1 MWRSENCLKWELDTH
16 LSEGQ
21 IRRSKPGMTVYIKYM
36 FGNTHLSE
44 KSDSMNSRVRFLS
57 LRKDN
62 SNFDENNIIYLDQQN
77 QCVCGLA
84 GYRCL
89 LLPVYCKGKMAHT
102 QLDRIWE
109 KVARTLEVVWAQCQA
124 SSVPNFTTLCPYD
137 FREFTSFGTIGSTDM
152 SYITK
157 CHQKGEAGLLWTFL
171 FEIPPCGRKMP
182 LNSTSCIFRT
192 LNVLVPLNKKQGKT
206 LNMFTLELMHTK
218 LKRDT
223 LKK

>member
-84 GYRCL
+84 GY
-89 LLPVYCKGKMAHT
+89 
-102 QLDRIWE
+102 
-109 KVARTLEVVWAQCQA
+109 
-124 SSVPNFTTLCPYD
+124 
-137 FREFTSFGTIGSTDM
+137 
-152 SYITK
+152 
-157 CHQKGEAGLLWTFL
+157 
-171 FEIPPCGRKMP
+171 
-182 LNSTSCIFRT
+182 
-192 LNVLVPLNKKQGKT
+192 
-206 LNMFTLELMHTK
+206 
-218 LKRDT
+218 
-223 LKK
+223 